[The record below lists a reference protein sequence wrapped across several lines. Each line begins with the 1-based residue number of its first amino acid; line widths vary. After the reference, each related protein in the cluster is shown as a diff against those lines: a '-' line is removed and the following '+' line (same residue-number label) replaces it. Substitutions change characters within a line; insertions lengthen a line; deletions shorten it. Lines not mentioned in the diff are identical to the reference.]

1 MPTEPTLT
9 QWTAALVLLAVFAW
23 VLLGLVWDLIPTP
36 WIHADN
42 PHKQVMG
49 FILLGVTGLLS
60 YALSSEVLGLVWQ
73 GLRHILGLDLEGL

>member
-1 MPTEPTLT
+1 MNGRFGPAGGFLPGC
-9 QWTAALVLLAVFAW
+9 LLE
-23 VLLGLVWDLIPTP
+23 LVWDLIPTP

-60 YALSSEVLGLVWQ
+60 YFLSSEVLVWVCQ
-73 GLRHILGLDLEGL
+73 GLRHVLGLDLARL